1 MKTYT
6 LILASLLSI
15 AGCNASEEFTI
26 TGCTSEDSLLNQNMP
41 IPDENTLKQAE
52 NGNAKAQYLIGWTH
66 YKNENFKEAEL
77 WSLRAA
83 EQEQVGAQLIL
94 GELYRKGL
102 GGQKDLKRANNWYVK
117 AAKQGNAIAQ
127 FYVGMKHDT
136 EQNPKE
142 AARWYRKAAEQ
153 EFLPAQRLL
162 GKLYISGEGVPKDF
176 IEAGKWFKL
185 AAEQGDAD
193 AQYNLGVMH
202 ENGEGFQENIAEA
215 AKWYQK
221 AAEQGHGDAQY
232 NLGLWYMNGNGV
244 KKDVVLAYVLLNLAA
259 SNSDYESKILANQE
273 RDSIQKLLNTS
284 QLEEALLLS
293 KNIQRPVIYPT
304 EEKHCSVGLYRIPTV
319 SNTGSVHEIKNP

>member
-1 MKTYT
+1 
-6 LILASLLSI
+6 
-15 AGCNASEEFTI
+15 
-26 TGCTSEDSLLNQNMP
+26 
-41 IPDENTLKQAE
+41 
-52 NGNAKAQYLIGWTH
+52 
-66 YKNENFKEAEL
+66 
-77 WSLRAA
+77 
-83 EQEQVGAQLIL
+83 
-94 GELYRKGL
+94 
-102 GGQKDLKRANNWYVK
+102 
-117 AAKQGNAIAQ
+117 
-127 FYVGMKHDT
+127 MKHDT

-202 ENGEGFQENIAEA
+202 ENGEGFQENFAEA

-259 SNSDYESKILANQE
+259 SNSDYESKTLANQE

-293 KNIQRPVIYPT
+293 KNTQRPVIAPT
-304 EEKHCSVGLYRIPTV
+304 EEEHCSIGIHQIPTV